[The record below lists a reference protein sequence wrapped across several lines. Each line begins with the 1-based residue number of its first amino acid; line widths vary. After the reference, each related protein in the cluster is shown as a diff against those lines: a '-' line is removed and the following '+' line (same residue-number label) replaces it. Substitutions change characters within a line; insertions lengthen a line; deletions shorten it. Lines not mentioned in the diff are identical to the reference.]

1 MSCHEAPNPTRRG
14 SAPSSTAVLDEP
26 RLAGRRVERR
36 GAHGPLR
43 DEHRA
48 DEPRIVLVGNP
59 NVGKSTLFNALTGAR
74 QRVVNAPGTTVELQ
88 EGRWRVGG
96 VPCRLVDLPGTYSL
110 DARSPDEQVAAQA
123 VHDEGTDLAVLLVD
137 AAGLARSLVLAGQVA
152 LSGVPVVVALTM
164 SDVARS
170 RGLTVPVETLATRLG
185 VPVVALDPRTGAG
198 LAALASAVEQ
208 ALTHPRTLTLA
219 TGDRPDTATDDLTV
233 GHTADPAV
241 GHTADQ
247 AVGKAVDHTA
257 DHTADHT
264 VDPAPARA
272 DEHDLEPTPDHAV
285 GPAHV
290 RADERALDPA
300 PEHAEDHDDDAERV
314 FAWVA
319 DVLRVVQS
327 GTPATARP
335 VRTWSD
341 RVDRVLL
348 DARAGIPVLLVVMW
362 GLFQL
367 ATTVAAPLMDVIDA
381 VVNGTVADAL
391 RDVLPSSGPWRW
403 VEGLLVDGALAGVG
417 TVLSFVPLLALV
429 FVAVALLED
438 CGYLARAAFVADRA
452 MRAIGLD
459 GRAVLPLVVGF
470 GCNLP
475 ALAATRTLPHARQR
489 LLTGLLIPFT
499 SCTARLTVYVLLASV
514 FFPQHAGTVIFVM
527 YLASAALVVLGGL
540 ALRRTLFRDV
550 RREPLVLALPAYQRP
565 ALRPIALSVGVRVL
579 AFARKAG
586 VIIVGTLT
594 VVWLLMAVPV
604 TGGHAVAD
612 VPVEDSLYG
621 RAAETIA
628 PVLGPAGFGTWEAAA
643 ALATG
648 FVAKEVVVGSLA
660 QTAAVAEPEDPA
672 DPGDLADRLRAT
684 FDASSGGHAGAAA
697 AGFLWFVLA
706 YSPCLATLAEQR
718 RLFGLRWTLLGVGVG
733 LSVAWVGAV
742 LVFQTGRLLG

>member
-14 SAPSSTAVLDEP
+14 SAPSSTAVLEP

-36 GAHGPLR
+36 GADGPRR
-43 DEHRA
+43 DERRA

-219 TGDRPDTATDDLTV
+219 TGDRPDTATDDLTA

-241 GHTADQ
+241 DDTADPT
-247 AVGKAVDHTA
+247 V
-257 DHTADHT
+257 DHT

-272 DEHDLEPTPDHAV
+272 DDHDLEPTPDHAV
-285 GPAHV
+285 RPAHAG
-290 RADERALDPA
+290 ADEHALDPA

-319 DVLRVVQS
+319 DVLWVVQS

-367 ATTVAAPLMDVIDA
+367 ATTVAAPLMDAIDA

-403 VEGLLVDGALAGVG
+403 LEGLLVDGALAGVG